1 MNISEDYA
9 TNIVRGSKVILKA
22 DKLNLIRKKFRVSS

>member
-1 MNISEDYA
+1 MNISKDYA
-9 TNIVRGSKVILKA
+9 TNIVRGAKA